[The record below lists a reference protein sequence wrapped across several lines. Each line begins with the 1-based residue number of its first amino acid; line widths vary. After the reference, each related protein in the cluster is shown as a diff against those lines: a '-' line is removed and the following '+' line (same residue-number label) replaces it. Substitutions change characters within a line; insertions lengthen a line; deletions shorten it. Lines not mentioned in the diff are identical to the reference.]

1 MEDKRETF
9 DHTDTIQEER
19 ILTFMESMGGGN
31 TPFLQEKEREALAED
46 IPIIREQ
53 TQSLIRFL
61 LELRHPK
68 NILEVGAAT
77 GFSSLL
83 LRTYADKDARITT
96 IERDPE
102 RAEKARFHYREARE
116 AGVFLGTP
124 GITLLEGDA
133 ADLLKTLPGPVDFLF
148 MDAAK
153 GQYGAFLPEVLRLLA
168 PGGLLL
174 SDNIFKD
181 GEILESRFAVRRR
194 DRTIHRRMRDY
205 LYQLTHDERLQTLLL
220 QEGDGA
226 ALSVRK
232 KDI

>member
-1 MEDKRETF
+1 MF
-9 DHTDTIQEER
+9 Q
-19 ILTFMESMGGGN
+19 
-31 TPFLQEKEREALAED
+31 
-46 IPIIREQ
+46 
-53 TQSLIRFL
+53 
-61 LELRHPK
+61 
-68 NILEVGAAT
+68 
-77 GFSSLL
+77 
-83 LRTYADKDARITT
+83 
-96 IERDPE
+96 
-102 RAEKARFHYREARE
+102 
-116 AGVFLGTP
+116 GTP

-133 ADLLKTLPGPVDFLF
+133 ADILKTLEGEYDFLF

-153 GQYGAFLPEVLRLLA
+153 GQYGNFLPEVLRLLS

-181 GEILESRFAVRRR
+181 GEILESRFAVKRR

-232 KDI
+232 SNS

>member
-1 MEDKRETF
+1 MEDNRETF
-9 DHTDTIQEER
+9 DHSDTIQEER
-19 ILTFMESMGGGN
+19 ILTFMESMGGSN

-77 GFSSLL
+77 GFSSLF
-83 LRTYADKDARITT
+83 LRTYADKDAKITT

-102 RAEKARFHYREARE
+102 RAERARLHYREAGE
-116 AGVFLGTP
+116 AGVFQGTS

-133 ADLLKTLPGPVDFLF
+133 ADILKTLEGEYDFLF

-153 GQYGAFLPEVLRLLA
+153 GQYGNFLPEVLRLLS

-181 GEILESRFAVRRR
+181 GEILESRFAVKRR

-232 KDI
+232 SNS

>member
-1 MEDKRETF
+1 MEDLRETF
-9 DHTDTIQEER
+9 GHTDTMLEER
-19 ILTFMESMGGGN
+19 ILTFMESMGGSN
-31 TPFLQEKEREALAED
+31 TPFLQEREKEALAEG
-46 IPIIREQ
+46 IPIIRVQ
-53 TQSLIRFL
+53 TQGLIRFL
-61 LELRHPK
+61 LELCHPK

-77 GFSSLL
+77 GFSSLF
-83 LRTYADKDARITT
+83 LRTYADKEARITT

-102 RAEKARFHYREARE
+102 RAKEAKLHYQQAKEAE
-116 AGVFLGTP
+116 VFAGTD

-133 ADLLKTLPGPVDFLF
+133 AKLLPTLEGPVDFLF

-168 PGGLLL
+168 PGGVLL
-174 SDNIFKD
+174 SDNIFQD

-232 KDI
+232 KNV